1 MEKWAGLTGTST
13 TTDPSTMFLLQNYW
27 WIIIA
32 VLGGLFILMTM
43 VQGGQSL
50 LHTAKDDMEERAM
63 INSLG
68 RKWELTFTTLVMF
81 GGALYAAFPL
91 FYSVSFGGAYWV
103 WMLILFGFVL
113 QAVSYEYINNPNNLI
128 GKNAYKA
135 FLYFN
140 GAVAIVLVGAA
151 VATFFTGSNF
161 TFDPAT
167 KVFEWGTAADGFNLR
182 GLEAALDFG
191 HGAWFNLAFG
201 ILVFAIARL
210 LGALWLINDID
221 NNEFSELIA
230 RIRATAKKCFVVF
243 LVALVIVLFGLVTM
257 DGYAYDIHTGLV
269 SIEPNKYLH
278 NLLAGYG
285 IQLIIFLAGAVLF
298 LLGIYKSILTDKD
311 NKGIIFSGL
320 GAVLIGIIVF
330 TLAGLNGTA
339 FYPSYA
345 DLQSSLTIQNT
356 SGSEATLW
364 VMTGVSVAVPF
375 VLGYIAYVW
384 YQMKKGGPIT
394 KEELEDPESHAY

>member
-1 MEKWAGLTGTST
+1 MEKWAGHTATLTTSN
-13 TTDPSTMFLLQNYW
+13 PQTMFYLQEYW
-27 WIIIA
+27 WIIVA
-32 VLGGLFILMTM
+32 VLGGLFVLMTF

-50 LHTAKDDMEERAM
+50 FHTAKTDVEERAM

-128 GKNAYKA
+128 GKNAYKG

-140 GAVAIVLVGAA
+140 GIVTIVLVGAA
-151 VATFFTGSNF
+151 VGTFFTGSNF
-161 TFDPAT
+161 SFDTAT
-167 KVFEWGTAADGFNLR
+167 RVLEWGTAPNGMDLR

-201 ILVFAIARL
+201 ILIFAIARM

-221 NNEFSELIA
+221 NNEFPELIE
-230 RIRATAKKCFVVF
+230 RIRNTAKKCFFV
-243 LVALVIVLFGLVTM
+243 LLAALVVVLYGLLTLK
-257 DGYAYDIHTGLV
+257 GYAYDIHTGEV
-269 SIEPNKYLH
+269 TQVAGKYFQ

-285 IQLIIFLAGAVLF
+285 IQLIVFLAGLVLF
-298 LLGIYKSILTDKD
+298 VLGIWNTIFQAKN
-311 NKGIIFSGL
+311 NKGIILSGL

-356 SGSEATLW
+356 SGSENTLW

-384 YQMKKGGPIT
+384 FQMKKDGPIT

>member
-1 MEKWAGLTGTST
+1 MEKFAGVANQFT
-13 TTDPSTMFLLQNYW
+13 TQNATTLFYLQEYW
-27 WIIIA
+27 WVIVA

-50 LHTAKDDMEERAM
+50 LHTASSDIEERAM

-128 GKNAYKA
+128 GKGTYKA

-140 GAVAIVLVGAA
+140 GFITMILVGAA
-151 VATFFTGSNF
+151 VGTFFTGSNF
-161 TFDPAT
+161 SYDSTT
-167 KVFEWGTAADGFNLR
+167 RILHWGTAANGMDLR
-182 GLEAALDFG
+182 GLEAALDFS
-191 HGAWFNLAFG
+191 HGALFNIAFG
-201 ILVFAIARL
+201 ILILAIARL

-221 NNEFSELIA
+221 NNEFPELIA
-230 RIRATAKKCFVVF
+230 KIRATAKKCFVVF
-243 LVALVIVLFGLVTM
+243 LVALVFVLFKLLTM
-257 DGYAYDIHTGLV
+257 KGYAYDIHTGKV
-269 SIEPNKYLH
+269 TMEDYKYLH
-278 NLLAGYG
+278 NLLAYMALP
-285 IQLIIFLAGAVLF
+285 LILFLVGAVLF
-298 LLGIYKSILTDKD
+298 LLGIFKSIFGTSTG
-311 NKGIIFSGL
+311 GIKLSGL
-320 GAVLIGIIVF
+320 GAVLIGIVVF
-330 TLAGLNGTA
+330 VIAGLNGTP

-356 SGSEATLW
+356 SGSENTMW

-384 YQMKKGGPIT
+384 YQMKKDGPIT